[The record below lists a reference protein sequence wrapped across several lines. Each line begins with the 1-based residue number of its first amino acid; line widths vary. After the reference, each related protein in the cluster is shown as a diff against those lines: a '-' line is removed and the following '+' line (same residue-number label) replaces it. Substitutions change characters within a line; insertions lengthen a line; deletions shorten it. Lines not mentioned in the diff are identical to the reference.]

1 MGQRLN
7 IEIKSKGKIV
17 ANCYYHWG
25 AYTMTALQLTEEIIN
40 NFDSIQDNDDVK
52 RAVKLLE
59 SIGAGYYDRNAGLIA
74 TDEEEIKDTRDW
86 EEGRVTIDMDNK
98 TFDFNVF
105 FKGYDEEDTKDVLE
119 EYPNIVRYDDFPLEN
134 IPFEKIDEY
143 ANMIYDINIE
153 SGYFMIGD
161 KLYGIIE

>member
-7 IEIKSKGKIV
+7 IEMKTKGKVV
-17 ANCYYHWG
+17 ANCYYHWS
-25 AYTMTALQLTEEIIN
+25 AYTRSALQLTKEIIS

-59 SIGAGYYDRNAGLIA
+59 STGAGYSDRNDGLIA
-74 TDEEEIKDTRDW
+74 TSEEEMKNTRYW

-105 FKGYDEEDTKDVLE
+105 FTGYDEEDTKDVLE
-119 EYPNIVRYDDFPLEN
+119 EYPDVVRYDDFPLEN

-143 ANMIYDINIE
+143 TNMIYDINSE

>member
-7 IEIKSKGKIV
+7 IEIKSKGKVV
-17 ANCYYHWG
+17 ANCYYHWS
-25 AYTMTALQLTEEIIN
+25 AYTRSALQLTKEIIS
-40 NFDSIQDNDDVK
+40 NFDSIQDNDDVE

-59 SIGAGYYDRNAGLIA
+59 STGAGYSDRDAGLIA
-74 TDEEEIKDTRDW
+74 TDEEEMNDTRYW

-105 FKGYDEEDTKDVLE
+105 FKGYDEEDTKDILE
-119 EYPNIVRYDDFPLEN
+119 EHPDIVRYDDFPLEN
-134 IPFEKIDEY
+134 IPFEKIYEY
-143 ANMIYDINIE
+143 TNMIYDINIE

-161 KLYGIIE
+161 NLYGIIE

>member
-7 IEIKSKGKIV
+7 IEMKSKGKVV
-17 ANCYYHWG
+17 ANCYYHWS
-25 AYTMTALQLTEEIIN
+25 AYTMTALQLTEEIIS
-40 NFDSIQDNDDVK
+40 NFDSIQDNNDVK

-59 SIGAGYYDRNAGLIA
+59 STGAGYSDRNNGLIA
-74 TDEEEIKDTRDW
+74 TTEEEMNDTRYW

-105 FKGYDEEDTKDVLE
+105 FKGYDEEDTKDILE
-119 EYPNIVRYDDFPLEN
+119 EYPDIVRYDDFPLEN

-143 ANMIYDINIE
+143 TNMIYGIDSE

-161 KLYGIIE
+161 ELYGIIE

>member
-7 IEIKSKGKIV
+7 IEIKSKGKVV
-17 ANCYYHWG
+17 ANCYYHWS
-25 AYTMTALQLTEEIIN
+25 AYTRSALQLTKEIIS

-59 SIGAGYYDRNAGLIA
+59 STGAGYSDRDAGLIA
-74 TDEEEIKDTRDW
+74 TDEEEMNDTRYR

-105 FKGYDEEDTKDVLE
+105 FKGYDEEDTKDILE
-119 EYPNIVRYDDFPLEN
+119 EHPDIVRYDDFPLEN
-134 IPFEKIDEY
+134 IPFEKIYEY
-143 ANMIYDINIE
+143 TNMIYDINIE

-161 KLYGIIE
+161 NLYRIIE

>member
-7 IEIKSKGKIV
+7 IEMKSKGKVV
-17 ANCYYHWG
+17 ANCYYHWS
-25 AYTMTALQLTEEIIN
+25 AYTMTSLQLTEEIIS
-40 NFDSIQDNDDVK
+40 NFDSIQDNNDVK
-52 RAVKLLE
+52 IAVKLLE
-59 SIGAGYYDRNAGLIA
+59 STGAGYSDRNNGLIA
-74 TDEEEIKDTRDW
+74 TTEEEMNDTRYW

-105 FKGYDEEDTKDVLE
+105 FTGYGEEDTKDILE
-119 EYPNIVRYDDFPLEN
+119 EHPDIVRYDDFPLEN

-143 ANMIYDINIE
+143 TNMIYDINIE

>member
-1 MGQRLN
+1 MEQRLN
-7 IEIKSKGKIV
+7 IEIKSKGKVV
-17 ANCYYHWG
+17 ANCYYHWS
-25 AYTMTALQLTEEIIN
+25 AYTRSALQLTKEIIS

-59 SIGAGYYDRNAGLIA
+59 STGAGYSDRDAGLIA
-74 TDEEEIKDTRDW
+74 TDEEEMKDTRYW

-105 FKGYDEEDTKDVLE
+105 FKGYDEEDTKDILE
-119 EYPNIVRYDDFPLEN
+119 EHPDIVRYDDFPLEN
-134 IPFEKIDEY
+134 IPFEKIYEY
-143 ANMIYDINIE
+143 TNMIYDINIE

-161 KLYGIIE
+161 NLYGIIE

>member
-7 IEIKSKGKIV
+7 IEMKSKGKVV
-17 ANCYYHWG
+17 ANCYYHWS
-25 AYTMTALQLTEEIIN
+25 AYTRSALQLTKEIIS

-59 SIGAGYYDRNAGLIA
+59 STGAGYSDRDAGLIA
-74 TDEEEIKDTRDW
+74 TDEEKMKDTRYW

-105 FKGYDEEDTKDVLE
+105 FKGYDEEDTKDILE
-119 EYPNIVRYDDFPLEN
+119 EHPDIVRYDDFPLEN

-143 ANMIYDINIE
+143 TNMIYGIDSE

-161 KLYGIIE
+161 ELYGIIE